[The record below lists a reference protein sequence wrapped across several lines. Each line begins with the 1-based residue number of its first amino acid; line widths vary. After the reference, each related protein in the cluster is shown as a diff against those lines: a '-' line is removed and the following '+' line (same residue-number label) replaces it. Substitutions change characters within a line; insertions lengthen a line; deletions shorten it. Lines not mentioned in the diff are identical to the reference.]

1 MFKET
6 IKTTIINTTKQF
18 LTPENLNAVKIFQL
32 IDVVTYLFSDID
44 FIIEVV
50 NEENAR
56 FLWGLDFKLKNNRE
70 SYSHVDR
77 KEHEQRRRI
86 KQRISNIKDRQMQ
99 NKRVFDMLI
108 NKVPG
113 FTVSQAAYCILI
125 IASAGLFIVRT
136 ADKVL
141 RNNLQHYHLCGD
153 TSPKNLRNVLS
164 EKKKVIDDIGIPL
177 LEEFYRISNEFTE
190 ICSWL
195 KSFEFKDTDYMSGDV
210 VEKEKED
217 NNLMQAIEVSK
228 AGIVNGTRFAKSIIL
243 INKLISCNKPV
254 WPFGLDTKDSSKKK
268 KGKKK

>member
-50 NEENAR
+50 KEENAR

-77 KEHEQRRRI
+77 KDHEQRRRI
-86 KQRISNIKDRQMQ
+86 KQRIDNVKDRQMQ
-99 NKRVFDMLI
+99 NKRVFGMLI
-108 NKVPG
+108 NKASG
-113 FTVSQAAYCILI
+113 FTVSQAAYCVLI
-125 IASAGLFIVRT
+125 VANAGLLMVRT

-141 RNNLQHYHLCGD
+141 RNNLQQWHLCSEP
-153 TSPKNLRNVLS
+153 SPKNLRNALS

-177 LEEFYRISNEFTE
+177 LKEFYRISNEFTE

-195 KSFEFKDTDYMSGDV
+195 KSFKFKDTDYESVDI

-217 NNLMQAIEVSK
+217 YNLTLAIEVSK
-228 AGIVNGTRFAKSIIL
+228 AGIISGTRFAKSIIL

-254 WPFGLDTKDSSKKK
+254 WPFGLNMKDSSKKK
-268 KGKKK
+268 GKKK